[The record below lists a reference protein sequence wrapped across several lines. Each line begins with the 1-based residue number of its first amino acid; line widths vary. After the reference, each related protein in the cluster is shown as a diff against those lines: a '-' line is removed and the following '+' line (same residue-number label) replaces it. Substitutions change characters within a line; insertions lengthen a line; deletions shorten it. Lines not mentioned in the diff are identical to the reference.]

1 MNLSHYT
8 LLADLFQYPDGE
20 YPQKVKGVQDFLN
33 KSYPEAGEDIDKFA
47 ELLPSHDLNKM
58 EELYIRSFDVQSI
71 TTLDIGYV
79 LFGDDYKRGELLANL
94 NREHGQADNDCGSEL
109 GDHLPNLLRLISKL
123 DDREL
128 IVEMIEELLVPALAK
143 MISEFEPDRLKKK
156 NELYEKHYKTLIETP
171 EDGSLMYL
179 SGLKALD
186 KVIRKDF
193 SVVDKPEKRQTI
205 DFLQS
210 LDTEIAIEIE
220 NEVKT

>member
-1 MNLSHYT
+1 MDLIHYK

-20 YPQKVKGVQDFLN
+20 YPQKVFDVQKFLN
-33 KSYPEAGEDIDKFA
+33 VNYPEANEDMDKFV
-47 ELLPSHDLNKM
+47 ELLPAHDLNRM
-58 EELYIRSFDVQSI
+58 EELYIRSFDVQSV

-94 NREHGQADNDCGSEL
+94 SREHRQADNDCGSEL

-123 DDREL
+123 DDKEL
-128 IVEMIEELLVPALAK
+128 IVEMIEELLVPALTK
-143 MISEFEPDRLKKK
+143 MISEFEPDRIEKKK
-156 NELYEKHYKTLIETP
+156 ELYKKHYKTLIESS

-179 SGLKALD
+179 SSLKVLD

-193 SVVDKPEKRQTI
+193 SIIDKPGKKQTI

-210 LDTEIAIEIE
+210 LDTEIEIE
-220 NEVKT
+220 NTFKT

>member
-1 MNLSHYT
+1 MKLNHYA
-8 LLADLFQYPDGE
+8 LLAGLYQYPDAR
-20 YPQKVKGVQDFLN
+20 YPQKVKDIQNFVDSN
-33 KSYPEAGEDIDKFA
+33 YPEAGEDMDTFA
-47 ELLPSHDLNKM
+47 ELLPAHDLNKM
-58 EELYIRSFDVQSI
+58 EELYIRSFDVQSV

-94 NREHGQADNDCGSEL
+94 NREHGQTDNDCGSEL

-123 DDREL
+123 DDRDL
-128 IVEMIEELLVPALAK
+128 IVEMMEELIVPALTK
-143 MISEFEPDRLKKK
+143 MISEFEPGRMKKK
-156 NELYEKHYKTLIETP
+156 NELYKKHYKTLIETP

-179 SGLKALD
+179 SCLKVLD

-193 SVVDKPEKRQTI
+193 SIVDKPEKRQTI

-210 LDTEIAIEIE
+210 LDTEIEIE

>member
-1 MNLSHYT
+1 MKLNHYA
-8 LLADLFQYPDGE
+8 LLADLYQYPDAG
-20 YPQKVKGVQDFLN
+20 YPQKVKDIQNFVDSN
-33 KSYPEAGEDIDKFA
+33 YPEACEDMDTFA
-47 ELLPSHDLNKM
+47 ELLPAHDLNKM
-58 EELYIRSFDVQSI
+58 EELYIRSFDVQSV

-94 NREHGQADNDCGSEL
+94 NREHTQTDNDCGSEL

-123 DDREL
+123 DDQDL
-128 IVEMIEELLVPALAK
+128 IGEMIEELIAPALTK
-143 MISEFEPDRLKKK
+143 MISEFEPGRMEKK
-156 NELYEKHYKTLIETP
+156 NELYKKHYKTLIETP

-179 SGLKALD
+179 SCLKVLD

-193 SVVDKPEKRQTI
+193 SIVDKPEKRQTI

-210 LDTEIAIEIE
+210 LDTEIEIE